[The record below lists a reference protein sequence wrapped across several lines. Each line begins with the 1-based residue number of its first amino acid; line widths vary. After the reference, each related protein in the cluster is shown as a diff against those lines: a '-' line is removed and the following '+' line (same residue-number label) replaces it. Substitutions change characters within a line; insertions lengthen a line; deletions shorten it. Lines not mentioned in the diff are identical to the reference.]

1 MEDGIS
7 QYELDHV
14 HDPRYFKQ
22 LDVDF
27 DHKNGILWLYMKPQG
42 RGCFTA
48 GLLRE
53 LKRYQQ
59 GLCKWGGCYFK
70 DNDLYP
76 VKYEILTSGREG
88 IFNYG
93 GDLEL
98 FLHAISTG
106 DSDSLLKY
114 GVACIDVVYPNA
126 VNYNLPITTT
136 SLVCGDALGG
146 GLEAALSSSI
156 VIAERG
162 VQMGFPEIMFGLFPG
177 MGAYQLLTRR
187 VSRSLAK
194 EIVTSGHV
202 YKAEEFHEMGL
213 IDMVVDKG
221 SGRSAMNSF
230 IKKHRRHQNGFIAID
245 KIVELDNTLSYED
258 LYSVVEMWVET
269 AMNLSAKELRVMER
283 LARAQ
288 VQKTTK
294 SKQIASSLHDKR
306 AM

>member
-1 MEDGIS
+1 MSHTEF
-7 QYELDHV
+7 DHV
-14 HDPRYFKQ
+14 YNPRYFKQ

-27 DHKNGILWLYMKPQG
+27 DHENGILWLFMKPQG
-42 RGCFTA
+42 RGCFTP

-59 GLCKWGGCYFK
+59 GLCKWEGCYLK
-70 DNDLYP
+70 NNELYP
-76 VKYEILTSGREG
+76 VKYEVLASGREG

-98 FLHAISTG
+98 FLHAIAMG

-114 GVACIDVVYPNA
+114 GVACIDVVYPN
-126 VNYNLPITTT
+126 VINYNLPITTT
-136 SLVCGDALGG
+136 SLLCGDALGG

-177 MGAYQLLTRR
+177 MGAYQLLIRR

-194 EIVTSGHV
+194 EIITSGHV
-202 YKAEEFHEMGL
+202 YTAEEFHEMGL
-213 IDMVVDKG
+213 VDEIVDKG
-221 SGRSAMNSF
+221 DGRNGMNAF
-230 IKKHRRHQNGFIAID
+230 INKHRRHQNSYIAID
-245 KIVELDNTLSYED
+245 KIVELENTVSYND
-258 LYSVVEMWVET
+258 LYSIVELWVET

-288 VQKTTK
+288 SQRATK
-294 SKQIASSLHDKR
+294 IKKSTQNLHDKH

>member
-1 MEDGIS
+1 MGHSEF
-7 QYELDHV
+7 DHV
-14 HDPRYFKQ
+14 YDPRYFKQ

-27 DHKNGILWLYMKPQG
+27 DHENGILWLFMKPQG

-53 LKRYQQ
+53 LNRYQQ
-59 GLCKWGGCYFK
+59 GLSKWGGCYLRGK
-70 DNDLYP
+70 ELYP
-76 VKYEILTSGREG
+76 VKYEVLASGHEG

-93 GDLEL
+93 GDLEF
-98 FLHAISTG
+98 FLDAISKG

-114 GVACIDVVYPNA
+114 GVACIDVVYPNV

-194 EIVTSGHV
+194 EIITSGQV
-202 YKAEEFHEMGL
+202 YTAEEFHEMGL
-213 IDMVVDKG
+213 VDEIVDKG
-221 SGRSAMNSF
+221 DGRNAVNAF
-230 IKKHRRHQNGFIAID
+230 IKNHRRHQNSYIAID
-245 KIVELDNTLSYED
+245 KVVELENVINYDD
-258 LYSVVEMWVET
+258 LYSVVELWVET
-269 AMNLSAKELRVMER
+269 AMSLSAKELRVMER

-288 VQKTTK
+288 VQRATK
-294 SKQIASSLHDKR
+294 SKVAPKEQQDKH
-306 AM
+306 AI

>member
-1 MEDGIS
+1 MSHSEI
-7 QYELDHV
+7 DHV
-14 HDPRYFKQ
+14 HNPRYFKQ

-27 DHKNGILWLYMKPQG
+27 DYENGILWLFMKPQG
-42 RGCFTA
+42 RGCFTT

-59 GLCKWGGCYFK
+59 GLCKWEGHYLK
-70 DNDLYP
+70 NKELYP
-76 VKYEILTSGREG
+76 VKYEVLASGRDG

-98 FLHAISTG
+98 FLNAISAG
-106 DSDSLLKY
+106 DRDSLLKY
-114 GVACIDVVYPNA
+114 GIACIDVVYPNA
-126 VNYNLPITTT
+126 VNYNLPITTL

-187 VSRSLAK
+187 ISRSQAK
-194 EIVTSGHV
+194 EIITEGHV
-202 YKAEEFHEMGL
+202 YTADEFYEMGL
-213 IDMVVDKG
+213 VDEIVEKG
-221 SGRSAMNSF
+221 EGISAVSTY
-230 IKKHRRHQNGFIAID
+230 IKKHRRHQRSFCAID
-245 KIVELDNTLSYED
+245 KIIDHENPLTYDD
-258 LYSVVEMWVET
+258 LYGVVEMWVEA
-269 AMNLSAKELRVMER
+269 AMNLSNKELRVMGR

-288 VQKTTK
+288 VHK
-294 SKQIASSLHDKR
+294 SVQSGEGSENFRDKHV
-306 AM
+306 M

>member
-1 MEDGIS
+1 MKNT
-7 QYELDHV
+7 ELDHV
-14 HDPRYFKQ
+14 HNPRYFKQ

-27 DHKNGILWLYMKPQG
+27 DHESGILWLFMKPEG
-42 RGCFTA
+42 RGCFTT

-59 GLCKWGGCYFK
+59 GLYKWEGHYLKNNEF
-70 DNDLYP
+70 YP
-76 VKYEILTSGREG
+76 VKYEVLGSGRDG

-98 FLHAISTG
+98 FLHAISEG
-106 DSDSLLKY
+106 DSDCLLKY
-114 GVACIDVVYPNA
+114 GIACIDVVFPNA
-126 VNYNLPITTT
+126 VNYNLPITTI
-136 SLVCGDALGG
+136 SHICGDALGG

-177 MGAYQLLTRR
+177 MGAYQLLIRR

-194 EIVTSGHV
+194 EIITSGQV
-202 YKAEEFHEMGL
+202 YTAEEFYEMGL
-213 IDMVVDKG
+213 IDEIVEKG
-221 SGRSAMNSF
+221 SGINAVTAYIR
-230 IKKHRRHQNGFIAID
+230 KHRRHQNSFCTID
-245 KIVELDNTLSYED
+245 KIIERENPLTYED

-269 AMNLSAKELRVMER
+269 AMNLSKRELRVMER

-288 VQKTTK
+288 VQKVFQSTEE
-294 SKQIASSLHDKR
+294 AEHLNDKH